1 MIKGVIAGNFD
12 VLHPGYV
19 DMFKEMRQHC
29 DVLVVLL
36 HEDPTL
42 ERPNKLKPVLSVAE
56 RVFMLKDLK
65 LADDVITYKYEA
77 VLYDL
82 LKIGQFDIRFL
93 GDDYIN
99 KPFTGDDLKIPIHY
113 LNRDHGWS
121 TSKFKNRIADSLTSG
136 CNKPWGK
143 YEVLLDAENVKV
155 KRITVNPGQRLS
167 YQYHEKRREVWT
179 VVEGM
184 LTIVLE
190 DEKLF
195 RGKGQSV
202 RIPLGAK
209 HRAWNETD
217 EEVIFIE
224 VQTGTYFGEDDI
236 VRLKDDYNR
245 TD

>member
-99 KPFTGDDLKIPIHY
+99 TNKLYVTFT
-113 LNRDHGWS
+113 
-121 TSKFKNRIADSLTSG
+121 
-136 CNKPWGK
+136 C
-143 YEVLLDAENVKV
+143 
-155 KRITVNPGQRLS
+155 
-167 YQYHEKRREVWT
+167 REVNT
-179 VVEGM
+179 
-184 LTIVLE
+184 T
-190 DEKLF
+190 
-195 RGKGQSV
+195 
-202 RIPLGAK
+202 
-209 HRAWNETD
+209 
-217 EEVIFIE
+217 
-224 VQTGTYFGEDDI
+224 
-236 VRLKDDYNR
+236 
-245 TD
+245 